1 MLCKRKIDDRPT
13 WRPPQGQAALRSL
26 AEVQLQAQVTRSA
39 TLDARAIG
47 VMGVDAGLAAI
58 VVGATPSGIL
68 GIAAL
73 AALSLSAVI
82 GGRSL
87 FLEGLERIG
96 PSVAQLFV
104 LRKISNARVLEEL
117 ILRSLV
123 SSVSANETALARREP
138 RVVVAFVLLALAALL
153 ALAGGIY

>member
-1 MLCKRKIDDRPT
+1 
-13 WRPPQGQAALRSL
+13 
-26 AEVQLQAQVTRSA
+26 
-39 TLDARAIG
+39 LDARAIG

-82 GGRSL
+82 AGRSL

-104 LRKISNARVLEEL
+104 LRKIYNDRVLEEL